1 MRTTP
6 TFFRH
11 QALLACAWVAWMLP
25 SQAVGQT
32 LRCQIETG
40 EQTQTISL
48 SPTADVYDMRS
59 LDFENGFRFSAVW
72 LGPQKQLKTYV
83 YFSHP
88 KKRALI
94 SQQVLNLPPLNQCPS
109 PFAQQTV
116 YACTLERELHMA
128 CHLPCE

>member
-1 MRTTP
+1 
-6 TFFRH
+6 
-11 QALLACAWVAWMLP
+11 MLP
-25 SQAVGQT
+25 TLAASQT
-32 LRCQIETG
+32 LRCQIDTG

-59 LDFENGFRFSAVW
+59 LDFQNGFRFSAVW

-83 YFSHP
+83 YFSYP

-94 SQQVLNLPPLNQCPS
+94 SQQVLNLPPSQCPL
-109 PFAQQTV
+109 PLAQQTV
-116 YACTLERELHMA
+116 YAGTLERELHMA